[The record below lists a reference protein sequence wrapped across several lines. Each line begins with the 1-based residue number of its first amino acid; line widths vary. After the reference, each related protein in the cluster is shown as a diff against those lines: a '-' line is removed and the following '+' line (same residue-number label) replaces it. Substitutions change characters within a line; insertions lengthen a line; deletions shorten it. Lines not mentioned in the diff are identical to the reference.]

1 MTTAPERSWAGF
13 PAGSLG
19 EYNLPRAL
27 TVVLA
32 RGVGAN
38 ILDLARATLR
48 EEGRG

>member
-1 MTTAPERSWAGF
+1 MTAPERSWAVF

-19 EYNLPRAL
+19 EYTLPRAL
-27 TVVLA
+27 TAVLA
-32 RGVGAN
+32 RGVGAT